1 MGRTIIEKEDIKK
14 YVENQVE
21 SMDYASNYSELD
33 SMDKLELIMRCEA
46 EFFISLNDVE
56 ISNHHE
62 WDTDLFVDFVYNKIK
77 TKNLL

>member
-1 MGRTIIEKEDIKK
+1 MGRTIVEKEDVKI
-14 YVENQVE
+14 YVDEQLE

>member
-62 WDTDLFVDFVYNKIK
+62 WDTDLFIDFVYNKIIN
-77 TKNLL
+77 KNQ